1 MSELVLDKQFFA
13 SSLARMAELTEE
25 NRDYWTKLDSDI
37 GDGDHGINLSIGF
50 RAVNAN
56 LQDNLEKSPD
66 VTTLLKKSGM
76 LLLSKVGGASGPLY
90 GSFFIKMGKD
100 DAEKVEISFPEFV
113 GMLRNGVEAV
123 QQRGK
128 AEIGD
133 KTMIDAL
140 QPGIDYLVK
149 HKNDADPV
157 TVMEKTVAIMKQG
170 AESTIPL
177 IAKKGR
183 AMRLGERAVG
193 HKDPGSE
200 SSWMLINVFLEE
212 IKKQVNG
219 REV

>member
-1 MSELVLDKQFFA
+1 MSEMVLDKQFFA
-13 SSLARMAELTEE
+13 DSLAKMAELAEV

-56 LQDNLEKSPD
+56 LQDNLEKAAD
-66 VTTLLKKSGM
+66 ITTLLKKSGM

-100 DAEKVEISFPEFV
+100 DIGKETVTFSEFA
-113 GMLRNGVEAV
+113 GMLKNGVEAV
-123 QQRGK
+123 QLRGK
-128 AEIGD
+128 AELQD

-140 QPGIDYLVK
+140 LPGIEYLEA
-149 HKNDADPV
+149 HKNDEDALA
-157 TVMEKTVAIMKQG
+157 VMEETVAIMKQG

-177 IAKKGR
+177 VAKKGR

-200 SSWMLINVFLEE
+200 SSWMLMNVFLEE
-212 IKKQVNG
+212 MKK
-219 REV
+219 

>member
-1 MSELVLDKQFFA
+1 MGEMVLDKQFFA
-13 SSLARMAELTEE
+13 NSLAKMAELAEE

-56 LQDNLEKSPD
+56 LQDNLEKAAD
-66 VTTLLKKSGM
+66 VTALLKKSGM

-100 DAEKVEISFPEFV
+100 DAGKEAVSFPEFA
-113 GMLRNGVEAV
+113 GMLKNGVAAV

-140 QPGIDYLVK
+140 QPGIEYLEA
-149 HKNDADPV
+149 HKNDDDSVA
-157 TVMEKTVAIMKQG
+157 VMEETVSIMKQG

-200 SSWMLINVFLEE
+200 SSWMLMNVFLEE
-212 IKKQVNG
+212 MKK
-219 REV
+219 

>member
-1 MSELVLDKQFFA
+1 MSEMVLDKQFFA
-13 SSLARMAELTEE
+13 NCLANMAKLAEE
-25 NRDYWTKLDSDI
+25 NRDYWTKLDSNI

-50 RAVNAN
+50 RAVMAN
-56 LQDNLEKSPD
+56 LEENLDKAED

-76 LLLSKVGGASGPLY
+76 LLLNKVGGASGPLY

-100 DAEKVEISFPEFV
+100 AAGKVEVSFSEFSD
-113 GMLRNGVEAV
+113 MLKNGIEAV
-123 QQRGK
+123 QLRGK

-140 QPGIDYLVK
+140 QPGMNYLDA
-149 HKNDADPV
+149 HKNDENPIA
-157 TVMEKTVAIMKQG
+157 VMEETVAIMKQG
-170 AESTIPL
+170 AESTVPL

-183 AMRLGERAVG
+183 AMRLGERAIG

-212 IKKQVNG
+212 MKK
-219 REV
+219 